1 MKKFIKEFSEFALKG
16 NVVNLAV
23 GIIIGASFQA
33 LVNSLT
39 KDIISP
45 ILGLL
50 MSKNFDTLYID
61 FFGVTVGYGAF
72 LTNLIN
78 FFIMAFVIFVLVKLI
93 NKAGEQIS
101 PPQPKPEPRKC
112 PYCMQE
118 INDSAIRCHYCT
130 SELPEPETTQS
141 EESATATKSFL

>member
-45 ILGLL
+45 VLGLFT
-50 MSKNFDTLYID
+50 SKNFDTLYVD
-61 FFGVTVGYGAF
+61 FFGVTISYGAF
-72 LTNLIN
+72 ITNLIN

-101 PPQPKPEPRKC
+101 PSQPKPEPRKC
-112 PYCMQE
+112 PYCIQE
-118 INDSAIRCHYCT
+118 IDKTATRCHHCT
-130 SELPEPETTQS
+130 SVLPEPET
-141 EESATATKSFL
+141 ESAKEPAKAI